1 MDAVMIL
8 DGCNDAIVATNLDG
22 TLVYDYEMLLDV
34 FIDDHEMSLD
44 EARDWACQLKA
55 LGNAV
60 VPQCSEIIGYR
71 LAQILDS
78 LH

>member
-1 MDAVMIL
+1 VGQL
-8 DGCNDAIVATNLDG
+8 VDG
-22 TLVYDYEMLLDV
+22 
-34 FIDDHEMSLD
+34 F
-44 EARDWACQLKA
+44 RDRACQLKA